1 MLKFLFAL
9 VLFTVIVI
17 TLLKYVRKD
26 SETFVDDEPQDEVES
41 EEFPPL
47 NETVQVP
54 PQEEVVKKE
63 YFNLN
68 GEPYEVFTSEG
79 GSKYIIRLRTRDN
92 SPYKDYLNIS
102 EREKIFMA

>member
-9 VLFTVIVI
+9 VLFAVIVI

-26 SETFVDDEPQDEVES
+26 SEEFVDDEPQNEEGIQ
-41 EEFPPL
+41 EFPTL

-63 YFNLN
+63 YFDLN

-79 GSKYIIRLRTRDN
+79 GSKYILRLRTRDN
-92 SPYKDYLNIS
+92 SPYKDYLS
-102 EREKIFMA
+102 EKEKELIYEK